1 MRYALTECLIRG
13 QRVQFGQLKRRELI
27 TLLAAAMWPVA
38 ARAQQPG
45 RVPSVGYV
53 WIGGPERDESFAGL
67 RRGLE
72 ERGYVIGRSLV
83 LEPRY
88 ANGDAGRVP
97 DLIAELLAL
106 KVDVLA
112 TPGTMISRAAQR
124 ATSSVPIVMMS
135 GDPVG
140 AGLVASLAR
149 PGGNITGLSL
159 LSAGYSAKWPGL
171 LLEMTPKLRRVGVL
185 WNPDSQTQAQQV
197 AQMREVARS
206 LALDLSTFSTR
217 RAELEASLAALAPGG
232 IDGFIVPDDPF
243 LETILPKLIA
253 LAAERGLPALYGFP
267 NAVKQGGLMS
277 YSADIFDMWRQAGRY
292 VDRILKGARPADLP
306 IEQPTKFILG
316 INLKTAKA
324 LGLAVP
330 LTLQAIAD
338 EVIE

>member
-1 MRYALTECLIRG
+1 
-13 QRVQFGQLKRRELI
+13 
-27 TLLAAAMWPVA
+27 
-38 ARAQQPG
+38 
-45 RVPSVGYV
+45 
-53 WIGGPERDESFAGL
+53 
-67 RRGLE
+67 
-72 ERGYVIGRSLV
+72 
-83 LEPRY
+83 
-88 ANGDAGRVP
+88 
-97 DLIAELLAL
+97 
-106 KVDVLA
+106 
-112 TPGTMISRAAQR
+112 
-124 ATSSVPIVMMS
+124 MMS

-253 LAAERGLPALYGFP
+253 LATERGLPALYGFP